1 LDRFLSTLSCRLEV
15 AFNTRFTERIVENFL
30 CKAFRSLS
38 TQDAKKAQWCDT
50 LLPGQLLYQF
60 DGNVILV
67 LSPSGETEELEGN
80 AIMNRF
86 PHGDRLL
93 TMDEV
98 VSELG
103 LPSTMPSDSRRRRY
117 PFLGKVWSPKA
128 KFHVNFKVRQVV
140 PLPKKAGKMTKTILS
155 KWFSSRPIPRK
166 RKRMVA

>member
-1 LDRFLSTLSCRLEV
+1 LRSILVLLKGSSKNV
-15 AFNTRFTERIVENFL
+15 L

-60 DGNVILV
+60 DGDYILV
-67 LSPSGETEELEGN
+67 LSPSGEKEELEEH

-86 PHGDRLL
+86 PYGDRLL

-103 LPSTMPSDSRRRRY
+103 LPSTIPSDCRQRRY
-117 PFLGKVWSPKA
+117 LFLEKSGLQRRNSMSIS
-128 KFHVNFKVRQVV
+128 KFHRLTSIKEGRRDDEDYPIQMV
-140 PLPKKAGKMTKTILS
+140 
-155 KWFSSRPIPRK
+155 WFSSNSTQAKANRGLKIYR
-166 RKRMVA
+166 